1 MHQSIQH
8 LFLDRCCSLTVI
20 QVVVFVVMIAV
31 TAVENEPLDVF
42 DAIHYLILKMRQ
54 SAESRMH
61 SSIEV

>member
-1 MHQSIQH
+1 M
-8 LFLDRCCSLTVI
+8 I